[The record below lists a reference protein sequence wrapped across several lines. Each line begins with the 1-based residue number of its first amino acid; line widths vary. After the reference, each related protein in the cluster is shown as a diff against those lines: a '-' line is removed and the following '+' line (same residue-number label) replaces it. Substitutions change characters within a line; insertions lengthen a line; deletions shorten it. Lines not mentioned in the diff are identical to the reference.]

1 MKLLEVAQPT
11 MSPELIQYLT
21 QYLTDLHILDYTTL
35 SQSGRLIVNGNVDF
49 PEHVTSIEFP
59 FESVTGYFD
68 CSGTKITSL
77 KNAPLHVG
85 DHLYCNRTNL
95 ASLEYVPQV
104 IDHNVYIRLT
114 KIISLKGIH
123 KTHRNWK
130 IGGTLFLPPDCADI
144 VGLALIEG
152 IKTVRLGGPSFI
164 TPTGLEFDISDND
177 PHAFQEK
184 LLDAGLRAQA
194 RM

>member
-1 MKLLEVAQPT
+1 MKLLEVAQT
-11 MSPELIQYLT
+11 QFSPELV
-21 QYLTDLHILDYTTL
+21 QYLTDLHILDRTKL
-35 SQSGRLIVNGNVDF
+35 SPSGGLIVQGDVDL
-49 PEHVTSIEFP
+49 PENVTSIEFP

-68 CSGTKITSL
+68 CSGTKVTSL

-85 DHLYCNRTNL
+85 DNLYCNRTNI
-95 ASLEYVPQV
+95 ATLEHVPQV
-104 IDHNVYIRLT
+104 INNNVYIRLT
-114 KIISLKGIH
+114 EIKSLKGIH

-130 IGGTLFLPPDCADI
+130 IGGMLYLPKDCADI

-152 IKTVRLGGPSFI
+152 INSVRINHIVFN
-164 TPTGLEFDISDND
+164 ISDND